1 MDIKELKKQLADE
14 QFKSVDNVQLVVSLA
29 DLRELWEEWREETE
43 KSLNEAKKE
52 EAATLTPDEVAAR
65 LNVTKVTL
73 WRWQRLGYLT
83 PVKVGR
89 KTLYR
94 QSDIANLIAG
104 KEGGK

>member
-29 DLRELWEEWREETE
+29 DLKELWAEWQDERQ
-43 KSLNEAKKE
+43 KSLNE

-94 QSDIANLIAG
+94 QSDIANLMAG

>member
-1 MDIKELKKQLADE
+1 MTELTN
-14 QFKSVDNVQLVVSLA
+14 NVQLVVSLA
-29 DLRELWEEWREETE
+29 DLKELWAEWQDERQ

-52 EAATLTPDEVAAR
+52 ECATLTADEVAAR

-94 QSDIANLIAG
+94 QTDIINLIAG
-104 KEGGK
+104 KEG

>member
-1 MDIKELKKQLADE
+1 MTNLTN
-14 QFKSVDNVQLVVSLA
+14 NVQLVVSLA
-29 DLRELWEEWREETE
+29 DLKELWAEWQDERQ

-52 EAATLTPDEVAAR
+52 EVATLTPDQVAAR

-94 QSDIANLIAG
+94 QCDIINLMEG
-104 KEGGK
+104 KEATK

>member
-1 MDIKELKKQLADE
+1 MRELTN
-14 QFKSVDNVQLVVSLA
+14 NVQLVVSLA
-29 DLRELWEEWREETE
+29 DLRELWEEWREEAE

-73 WRWQRLGYLT
+73 WRWHRLGYLT

-94 QSDIANLIAG
+94 QCDITNLIAG
-104 KEGGK
+104 KEATK

>member
-1 MDIKELKKQLADE
+1 MTELTN
-14 QFKSVDNVQLVVSLA
+14 NVQLVVSLN
-29 DLRELWEEWREETE
+29 DLRELWEEWKDETE
-43 KSLNEAKKE
+43 KRLSKTKE
-52 EAATLTPDEVAAR
+52 QEAATLTPDEVAAR

-94 QSDIANLIAG
+94 QCDITNLIAG
-104 KEGGK
+104 KEATK

>member
-1 MDIKELKKQLADE
+1 MTELTN
-14 QFKSVDNVQLVVSLA
+14 NVQLVVSLA
-29 DLRELWEEWREETE
+29 DLKELWAEWQDERL

-52 EAATLTPDEVAAR
+52 ECATLTPDEVAAR

-73 WRWQRLGYLT
+73 WRWQRLGYLQ

-94 QSDIANLIAG
+94 QSDISNLMAG